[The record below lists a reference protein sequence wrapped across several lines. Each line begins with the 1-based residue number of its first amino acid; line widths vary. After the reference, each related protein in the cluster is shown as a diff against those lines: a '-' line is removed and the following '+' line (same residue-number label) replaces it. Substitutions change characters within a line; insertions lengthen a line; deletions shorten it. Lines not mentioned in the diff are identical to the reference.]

1 MQHVYQDAVESTC
14 LCLVPCVGSQLR
26 LLIMMLENVPYEMY
40 HRACT
45 VWLGLLELM
54 GLWHVSLAHFCTQD
68 QNYVAVS
75 PLLLSLLAF

>member
-1 MQHVYQDAVESTC
+1 MQHVYQNALESTC

-45 VWLGLLELM
+45 VWLGL
-54 GLWHVSLAHFCTQD
+54 
-68 QNYVAVS
+68 
-75 PLLLSLLAF
+75 